1 MDFLKDRR
9 VIVVAGMGLALT
21 AGLALAAFLLS
32 RDPRATE
39 PPPASQG
46 GLVVETGRDDDIKLD
61 EKHPLRCFVG
71 GKLVGDL
78 SLSECARRN
87 GVASGALD
95 VGLDPSGALAADSGA
110 SGQITPLP
118 PGAKVDSGGGAAT
131 GTVGEP
137 AADIAITARESA
149 CWRYGEGEWSR
160 LPDDLALTD
169 CVQTLYAGLCDADGP
184 PAYGRWADRTLRLAQ
199 GRVEISP
206 NNRDF
211 RILMPRAPGC
221 APGGPP
227 AKAPAG

>member
-9 VIVVAGMGLALT
+9 VIALAGMGLALA
-21 AGLALAAFLLS
+21 AGLTIAAVMLV
-32 RDPRATE
+32 RDPRTTE
-39 PPPASQG
+39 APPASQG

-71 GKLVGDL
+71 GKLVGEMTL
-78 SLSECARRN
+78 SDCARRN

-95 VGLDPSGALAADSGA
+95 VGLDPSGALAADNGA

-118 PGAKVDSGGGAAT
+118 PGAANAQ

-137 AADIAITARESA
+137 TPDVTIPAREAA
-149 CWRYGEGEWSR
+149 CWRYGEASWSR
-160 LPDDLALTD
+160 LPESMTLSA
-169 CVQTLYAGLCDADGP
+169 CVETLYADLCQADGP
-184 PAYGRWADRTLRLAQ
+184 PAYGRWGDRTLRLIQ

-211 RILMPRAPGC
+211 RVFAPRAPDC
-221 APGGPP
+221 AAAAAG
-227 AKAPAG
+227 KASDGQGF